1 MVGMTHAVDEDSADA
16 AKDVVESALGL
27 LLALTRSRQGAVFVC
42 EAQPELLVS
51 HRIDQAVLQRVSK
64 AWEYG
69 RDALSCGSRVEPPTG
84 GILCPVLVE
93 RQLKALIYLECMG
106 DCPDQELAVVV
117 QLIGNRLQPST
128 QYTPIEPD
136 EREHLL
142 LLLERNEWNIARVA
156 RVLGVSRLTV
166 YRRLARLQLSRPDEH
181 APGASRAD

>member
-1 MVGMTHAVDEDSADA
+1 MAHTTDGDGQDV
-16 AKDVVESALGL
+16 AKEIVESALGL

-51 HRIDQAVLQRVSK
+51 HRIDQAVLQRIST

-69 RDALSCGSRVEPPTG
+69 RDALACGSRVEPPTG

-93 RQLKALIYLECMG
+93 RQLKAIIYLERIG
-106 DCPDQELAVVV
+106 DCSDHELGVVA
-117 QLIGNRLQPST
+117 QLIGNRLQPSPE
-128 QYTPIEPD
+128 YTPIEPD

-166 YRRLARLQLSRPDEH
+166 YRRLARLRLSRPDGH
-181 APGASRAD
+181 PTQLPHDD